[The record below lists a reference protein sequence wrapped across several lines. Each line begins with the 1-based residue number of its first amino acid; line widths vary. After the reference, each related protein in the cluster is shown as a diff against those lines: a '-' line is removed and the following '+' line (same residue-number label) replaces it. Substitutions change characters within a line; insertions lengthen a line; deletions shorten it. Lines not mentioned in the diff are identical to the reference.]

1 MHISILKIK
10 GDGMLKI
17 KELYSGYNG
26 VDIIKNVNLQVDKGE
41 ILFII
46 GPNGCGKS
54 TLLKSIANLIEYRG
68 TIKFDGVDSNK
79 YERKSF
85 AQKVGLMSQLSE
97 IHFPYT
103 VYETVSLGRYPYL
116 KGAFSSLSKEDVKI
130 ILDSIEKVGLT
141 EYRDKMITELS
152 GGQIQRVFLA
162 KLFAQNPD
170 IILLDEPTN
179 HLDFKYQVELLEHV
193 KTWAKTN
200 KKIVIGVLH
209 DLNLV
214 HYFADKVIMLD
225 NGNIVSEGT
234 SMEVLNDDKLKNVYD
249 IDIKSTRRIRGAI
262 LCATNQ
268 GLFVLRELMIS
279 EKRIPM
285 LHKLYV
291 HMMENGC
298 DRVDAVIENKEH
310 ELFSTSEDGIK
321 YVVKRWYDG
330 KECDIRKEQEIV
342 GATKNL
348 AKLHK
353 VLRGPIDF
361 GEESE
366 TFVMEGEDL
375 RKEYCRHNRE
385 MKKVRAF
392 IRGKVGKGEFE
403 LMFLKYFDAMYDWAQ
418 SASARLE
425 QSEYELL
432 MQQSREK
439 TTITHGE
446 YNYHNV
452 LMMQDGIA
460 TTNFEH
466 FHQDVQLAD
475 LYYFLRKTMEKNHW
489 NVMLGDKMLEAYSEI
504 LPLGEREMEY
514 LAISLSYPEKFWK
527 AANSYY
533 RSSKAWIPMKSVEKL
548 EVAIHQTE
556 EKKHFLEAIFSFHL

>member
-1 MHISILKIK
+1 
-10 GDGMLKI
+10 MLKI

-249 IDIKSTRRIRGAI
+249 IDIKSFMKNI
-262 LCATNQ
+262 LNKYNYKITKKYLKKCLTNQ
-268 GLFVLRELMIS
+268 RRTPIIKTTKQKRET
-279 EKRIPM
+279 K
-285 LHKLYV
+285 
-291 HMMENGC
+291 
-298 DRVDAVIENKEH
+298 NKED
-310 ELFSTSEDGIK
+310 S
-321 YVVKRWYDG
+321 
-330 KECDIRKEQEIV
+330 
-342 GATKNL
+342 
-348 AKLHK
+348 
-353 VLRGPIDF
+353 
-361 GEESE
+361 
-366 TFVMEGEDL
+366 
-375 RKEYCRHNRE
+375 
-385 MKKVRAF
+385 
-392 IRGKVGKGEFE
+392 
-403 LMFLKYFDAMYDWAQ
+403 
-418 SASARLE
+418 
-425 QSEYELL
+425 
-432 MQQSREK
+432 
-439 TTITHGE
+439 
-446 YNYHNV
+446 
-452 LMMQDGIA
+452 
-460 TTNFEH
+460 
-466 FHQDVQLAD
+466 
-475 LYYFLRKTMEKNHW
+475 
-489 NVMLGDKMLEAYSEI
+489 
-504 LPLGEREMEY
+504 
-514 LAISLSYPEKFWK
+514 
-527 AANSYY
+527 
-533 RSSKAWIPMKSVEKL
+533 PMK
-548 EVAIHQTE
+548 T
-556 EKKHFLEAIFSFHL
+556 